1 MPGWL
6 WNCLQPEALGND
18 QTPRHCATPVSPS
31 RGERL
36 VRRQSL
42 FSTCLGKVAAY
53 ILVSIFLAT
62 YASAQEISATAHA
75 RLLIPVG
82 TPVKLQLLETV
93 SSAHARP
100 GDQLDFVVVR
110 DVSVEGRTVIPAGT
124 AASGSVTAVKGRR
137 LLGIG
142 GKVGLK
148 LDSVALANGHRIGL
162 RARMAVKGRTRIKMM
177 AAAMIA
183 TGLVFLPAAA
193 VFLLTRGHDSIVLK
207 STAIT
212 AHTNNATSV
221 LSAELQPSVERSSEL
236 AEMMDYL
243 PPRVI
248 NGDGREGDMLNLV
261 FVARPE
267 DLQQAFK
274 RAGWIQTDDWKP
286 IFVWHLLRHQ
296 NNDTQLPMARYYL
309 FGRVQDY
316 SYALP
321 DPHAI
326 VTRRHHLRIWKTDY
340 TIAGTPIWVGA
351 ASHDV
356 AIVIAK
362 RGHLINHRIDPD
374 VDAERQFVG
383 SNLTESLSV
392 NRREYLS
399 SDNPVLQAQTSS
411 GDSYHS
417 DGRLLMLDIRPTS
430 ANNANVRRPSS
441 SIVGATLDPAV
452 SAGYIEDDLFSPF

>member
-1 MPGWL
+1 
-6 WNCLQPEALGND
+6 
-18 QTPRHCATPVSPS
+18 
-31 RGERL
+31 
-36 VRRQSL
+36 L
-42 FSTCLGKVAAY
+42 FLPYLRKIPAC
-53 ILVSIFLAT
+53 ILVAVFLAPC
-62 YASAQEISATAHA
+62 ASAQEMRATPA
-75 RLLIPVG
+75 RLLIPDG
-82 TPVKLQLLETV
+82 TPIKLQLAESV

-100 GDQLDFVVVR
+100 GDELDFVVVR
-110 DVSVEGRTVIPAGT
+110 DVNVEGLTVIPAGT
-124 AASGSVTAVKGRR
+124 VASGSVTAIKGRR

-142 GKVGLK
+142 GKVALK
-148 LDSVALANGHRIGL
+148 LDSVALANGQRIGL

-212 AHTNNATSV
+212 AHTDDATSV
-221 LSAELQPSVERSSEL
+221 LSAGLQRSVERSSEL

-261 FVARPE
+261 FVAEPE
-267 DLQQAFK
+267 DLQQAFA
-274 RAGWIQTDDWKP
+274 RAGWIKTDDWKP
-286 IFVWHLLRHQ
+286 VFVWHLLRHRTH
-296 NNDTQLPMARYYL
+296 DAQLPMAKLYL

-340 TIAGTPIWVGA
+340 TMDGTPIWVGA

-356 AIVIAK
+356 AIVIAR
-362 RGHLINHRIDPD
+362 RGHIVNHRIDPN
-374 VDAERQFVG
+374 VDAERDFVG

-392 NRREYLS
+392 SQQEYLRS
-399 SDNPVLQAQTSS
+399 NDPIFEAQTSS
-411 GDSYHS
+411 GDSYYS
-417 DGRLLMLDIRPTS
+417 DSRILLLDLHPVTS
-430 ANNANVRRPSS
+430 SKT
-441 SIVGATLDPAV
+441 GAGDQTFAPKESFQSNLTLSRGDT
-452 SAGYIEDDLFSPF
+452 DH